1 MATKT
6 LEDAIILSVEA
17 HRGQLDKGHNP
28 YILHCLRVMLAQNSN
43 IQMMIAILHDAV
55 EDGGITLQDLA
66 GQGYPNEVVKGV
78 KAMTRNENQ
87 SYEEY
92 LKIIME
98 NDTVIPVKIADVRDN
113 FSPAR
118 LMHLDVNTV
127 QRLTKK
133 YTKALQVL
141 LKLNQN

>member
-6 LEDAIILSVEA
+6 LEDAIILAVEA

-28 YILHCLRVMLAQNSN
+28 YILHPLRVMLAQSSDV
-43 IQMMIAILHDAV
+43 QMMIAVLHDAV

-78 KAMTRNENQ
+78 KAITRNENQ

-92 LKIIME
+92 LEVIME
-98 NDTVIPVKIADVRDN
+98 NDIVIPVKIADVKDN

-118 LMHLDVNTV
+118 LMHLDPDTV

-133 YTKALQVL
+133 YTKALQIL
-141 LKLNQN
+141 LKLK